1 LREKLWI
8 FGGLYVDLGLL
19 PMKFTPSTIKDDD
32 DGLFVID
39 SDTGMLSTNLMA
51 VSPHHP
57 IMYYAIQHLI
67 FNVMMMGSSDSP
79 SSSENDNDNDNNNS
93 ISGSFVLN
101 QAFHTFQQ
109 QQQQG
114 QGQKQ
119 DQEDIISL
127 LSPGVFHGAMNRTI
141 RVVAN
146 NGLNNNDKNDAL
158 FIPIFSSQQEKEI
171 EFEKMGII
179 VATTKNET
187 NSNNGQAFSC
197 LRELY
202 HRTTT

>member
-1 LREKLWI
+1 
-8 FGGLYVDLGLL
+8 
-19 PMKFTPSTIKDDD
+19 MKFTPSTIKDDD
-32 DGLFVID
+32 DGLFVVD
-39 SDTGMLSTNLMA
+39 SDTGMLGTNLMA

-67 FNVMMMGSSDSP
+67 FNVMMMGSNDSS
-79 SSSENDNDNDNNNS
+79 SSSENDYDNDNNNS

-109 QQQQG
+109 QK
-114 QGQKQ
+114 GQKQ
-119 DQEDIISL
+119 DEEDISYIF
-127 LSPGVFHGAMNRTI
+127 PGVFNGAMNRTI

-146 NGLNNNDKNDAL
+146 NGLNDNEKNDAL
-158 FIPIFSSQQEKEI
+158 FIPIFNNQQEKEV

-187 NSNNGQAFSC
+187 TTATTTNNNNNNSNNGQAISC

>member
-1 LREKLWI
+1 
-8 FGGLYVDLGLL
+8 
-19 PMKFTPSTIKDDD
+19 MKFTPSTIKDDD

-67 FNVMMMGSSDSP
+67 FNVMMMGSNDSS
-79 SSSENDNDNDNNNS
+79 SSSENDNDNDNDNS

-101 QAFHTFQQ
+101 QAFQTFQQ
-109 QQQQG
+109 QK
-114 QGQKQ
+114 GQKQ
-119 DQEDIISL
+119 DQEDTSFI
-127 LSPGVFHGAMNRTI
+127 SPGVFHGAMNRTI

-146 NGLNNNDKNDAL
+146 NGLNDNEKNDAL
-158 FIPIFSSQQEKEI
+158 FIPIFNNQQEKEI

-187 NSNNGQAFSC
+187 TTATATNNNNNNHNGQAFSC

-202 HRTTT
+202 HHTTT